1 MGVDLVSGAPLF
13 LDITFPGLESLPAPG
28 EERYAEDLVVAPGG
42 GAITAIGAARL
53 GLSVA
58 AAGPLGNDYAGRLIR
73 ASLADEGIAWV
84 GRTVERTATTV
95 VLPADGDRAMVTFDP
110 ADEVTAV
117 QLAACEPRAAV
128 VGLEQ
133 IELVPEVAAA
143 YVATGDADARRGAG
157 TLPSGLAGVRAL
169 LTNERE
175 ALMLTGRTDVADAAR
190 ELAEHTPCVVVTRG
204 AQGALA
210 VADGE
215 LVSPPGRPADPVDT
229 TGAGD
234 LFAAAY
240 IWADLAGLSL
250 NERLRWAVLYAAL
263 SVGVPTA
270 VAGAKNLAALVA
282 AAAEFDLAIPAG
294 RLSGSLEDGER

>member
-1 MGVDLVSGAPLF
+1 MGVDLVCGAPVF
-13 LDITFPGLESLPAPG
+13 LDITFPGLEALPAPG
-28 EERYAEDLVVAPGG
+28 EERHADDLVVSPGG

-53 GLSVA
+53 GLDVAVA
-58 AAGPLGNDYAGRLIR
+58 APLGRDYAGRLVR
-73 ASLADEGIAWV
+73 TSLADEGIAWV
-84 GRTVERTATTV
+84 GNEVERTATTV

-110 ADEVTAV
+110 AEEVMAV
-117 QLAACEPRAAV
+117 QLAASEPRAAV

-133 IELVPEVAAA
+133 IELVPDEAYA
-143 YVATGDADARRGAG
+143 YVATGDADSQRAAAR
-157 TLPSGLAGVRAL
+157 LPSGLAGVRAL

-175 ALMLTGRTDVADAAR
+175 ALMLSGRADAAAAAWA
-190 ELAEHTPCVVVTRG
+190 LAEHAPCVIVTQG
-204 AQGALA
+204 AEGALA

-215 LVSPPGRPADPVDT
+215 LVRAPGRPVDPVDT

-240 IWADLAGLSL
+240 VWADLAGLSL
-250 NERLRWAVLYAAL
+250 PDRLAWAVLYAAL

-282 AAAEFDLAIPAG
+282 AAAELDLAVPAG
-294 RLSGSLEDGER
+294 RLSGSREDGER

>member
-1 MGVDLVSGAPLF
+1 MGVDLVCAAPVF
-13 LDITFPGLESLPAPG
+13 LDITFPGLEALPAPG

-58 AAGPLGNDYAGRLIR
+58 VAGPLGNDYAGRLIR
-73 ASLADEGIAWV
+73 ASLADEGITWV
-84 GRTVERTATTV
+84 GRTVGRTATTV

-110 ADEVTAV
+110 ADEATAM
-117 QLAACEPRAAV
+117 QLAACEPRTAV

-143 YVATGDADARRGAG
+143 YVATGDADGRRAAG
-157 TLPSGLAGVRAL
+157 TPPAGLAGVRAL

-175 ALMLTGRTDVADAAR
+175 ALMLAGRADVADAAW
-190 ELAEHTPCVVVTRG
+190 ELAQHVPCVVVTRG
-204 AQGALA
+204 ARGALA

-215 LVSPPGRPADPVDT
+215 LVVAPGRPVDPVDT

-240 IWADLAGLSL
+240 VWADLAGLPL
-250 NERLRWAVLYAAL
+250 RDRLEWAVLYAAL

-282 AAAEFDLAIPAG
+282 AAAELDLAVPAG
-294 RLSGSLEDGER
+294 RASVSPEEEER